1 MSTVLT
7 NFDTW
12 KHFLADR
19 VEQAK
24 KIGLSDEAISN
35 LAFEIGN
42 FLDEKVDPKNDEERA
57 LKEIWDVG
65 NEEERQT
72 IARLMVKLVQNSK

>member
-1 MSTVLT
+1 MTTVLT

-12 KHFLADR
+12 KQFLSDR

-24 KIGLSDEAISN
+24 KMGLNEDTISN
-35 LAFEIGN
+35 LAFEIGS
-42 FLDEKVDPKNDEERA
+42 FLDERVDPKNEEQRI

-65 NEEERQT
+65 NEDEKKT
-72 IARLMVKLVQNSK
+72 IARLMVKLVN

>member
-1 MSTVLT
+1 MTTVLT

-12 KHFLADR
+12 KQFLSER

-24 KIGLSDEAISN
+24 KMGLNEDTISN
-35 LAFEIGN
+35 LAFEIGS
-42 FLDEKVDPKNDEERA
+42 FLDERVDPKNDEQRI

-65 NEEERQT
+65 NEEERKT
-72 IARLMVKLVQNSK
+72 IARLMVKLVN

>member
-12 KHFLADR
+12 KQFLAER

-24 KIGLSDEAISN
+24 KNWTQRRFDLQAC
-35 LAFEIGN
+35 L
-42 FLDEKVDPKNDEERA
+42 
-57 LKEIWDVG
+57 
-65 NEEERQT
+65 
-72 IARLMVKLVQNSK
+72 

>member
-1 MSTVLT
+1 MTTVLT

-12 KHFLADR
+12 KQFLSDR

-24 KIGLSDEAISN
+24 KMGLNEETISN
-35 LAFEIGN
+35 LAFEIGS
-42 FLDEKVDPKNDEERA
+42 FLDERVDPKNEEQRI

-65 NEEERQT
+65 NEEEKKT
-72 IARLMVKLVQNSK
+72 IARLMVKLVN

>member
-1 MSTVLT
+1 MATVL
-7 NFDTW
+7 NNYETW

-24 KIGLSDEAISN
+24 KIGLSEEAISN
-35 LAFEIGN
+35 LAFEIGS
-42 FLDEKVDPKNDEERA
+42 FLDEKVDPKNDEQRA

-65 NEEERQT
+65 DEDERKT
-72 IARLMVKLVQNSK
+72 IARLMVKLVQNS